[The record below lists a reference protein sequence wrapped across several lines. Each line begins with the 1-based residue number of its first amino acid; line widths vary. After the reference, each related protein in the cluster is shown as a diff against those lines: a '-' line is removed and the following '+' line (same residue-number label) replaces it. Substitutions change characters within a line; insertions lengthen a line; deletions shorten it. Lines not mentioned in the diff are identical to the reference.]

1 MKKFYSIFYGFAFLL
16 LINIS
21 ASAQRNYFSDVSEMS
36 IQAKPEARVI
46 VPQKFRSL
54 QINASALKD
63 FLWSLPAE
71 SQILRNRTAAPIL
84 NIPMPDGST
93 ARFHVWESS
102 IQEAGLEAKFPEIKT
117 FAGQGIDDPTATIR
131 FDFNPYFGF
140 RAQILSSVTGRIY
153 IDPYANKNIDYVISY
168 YHTDNIKPFTINCQV
183 EDPLIGNRGNNPI
196 PDAAAC
202 RGTDLRTYRLA
213 VACTGEYA
221 QATGIAAGTNPAIL
235 HAAIVTTVNRVVGV
249 YEKEISV
256 RLILVASNNLVEF
269 LDATTD
275 PFNGNTNAN
284 ILINESQTV
293 MTNFIGAANYDIG
306 HTFSTGG
313 GGLAQLNSPCGSSKA
328 RGITGSSQP
337 TGDGYDIDYVA
348 HEMGHQFGGNH
359 TMAGCGSSPNNTKL
373 EPGGGTTIQ
382 AYAGIC
388 GAQDLQAHSD
398 PFFHS
403 ISFDEISNFLTVG
416 NGSSCGTSS
425 PTGNTIPIIAALTNN
440 NLSIPVNTPFVLN
453 GTATDADG
461 DALTY
466 SWEEWDQQGTQNWNS
481 GLTGAAGNTIPLFR
495 VRNPKTTG
503 ERIFPDPRIIAA
515 NYPTNPAVAMN
526 GLKGEI
532 LSPVAR
538 PMKFKLTV
546 RDNKASGG
554 GVASSGTEG
563 CQTNTIFQVNVVG
576 AAPFTVISPNG
587 GESYPGNTT
596 QNITWDVAGTN
607 AAPFN
612 VANVKISLSVDGG
625 LTFPTVIAANTPN
638 DGTEAVNIP
647 NMPST
652 TARIKVE
659 AINNIFFDIS
669 NQNFTITMAVAG
681 FSFASPAPVNVPCNG
696 ASTAGLTLGSNSI
709 GGYVTPINL
718 TATSGVPAGTTVT
731 FTPTMVVPGNSTVVT
746 LNNVNTLT
754 PGNYNITV
762 SGTSGTSTQTRIVT
776 FTVATGTAPTIT
788 AQPASVA
795 LCAGGNA
802 VFNVTATGAISYQ
815 WQVSTDGGASYI
827 NVPGQITP
835 TLNVNNVTALQTN
848 YRYRVLVNSQCGV
861 ATSNAAILTVQTAPV
876 ITTQPQSTVVCV
888 GVSATFT
895 SVATGTGLTYQWQIS
910 TTAVPAFTNITG
922 ATAASYTQTGVSL
935 VMNNNKYRVIVSG
948 TCAPAVTSSEATLT
962 VGNSAAITTNPVS
975 TTVCVGDNANFTVTA
990 SGSSLTFQW
999 QVSTN
1004 GGTSFTNITGAN
1016 SATLS
1021 LPAVTAAQNGYQYRA
1036 VVFSCAP
1043 TGVNSSVATLTV
1055 NNPLLIQTQ
1064 PQSVTLCQGLN
1075 TTLSVAA
1082 TGTGLTYQWQIS
1094 TNGGTT
1100 FANITGA
1107 TAATLDLLAVTPAMN
1122 GNVYRVVLKGA
1133 CNTVG
1138 LNSAN
1143 IVLTVNTLVAISA
1156 QPTATSVCLPNNT
1169 SFSLT
1174 AAGTGLTYQWQ
1185 VSTNNGTSYAN
1196 ITGATSST
1204 LSLTG
1209 ITIGMNGNLYRAV
1222 LTGIC
1227 NNITSNA
1234 VMLTVNNPV
1243 NITTQPVNTA
1253 VCESKNVQFTVVATG
1268 STITYQWQVSVNNG
1282 PFVNIAN
1289 DANYS
1294 GATSA
1299 NLTIANTTVGF
1310 NGYKYRVVV
1319 SGVPCGIL
1327 VSNDATL
1334 TVNRLP
1340 AVVLNVSSNTAIN
1353 PYTPAEA
1360 YVTVSPPGNYTYNW
1374 TLNGQPLPGQTGN
1387 SFLVNVDGAGEYQV
1401 TVTDQ
1406 VTGCGT
1412 TSNKSVVT
1420 LKQTD
1425 GIFIYPNPSKGLIQ
1439 VRYYQPNTQLPSTS
1453 TVSVYDSKGSRVSSG
1468 QYTATINYGRM
1479 DVDLSRMAPG
1489 IYMVEIQNEGKR
1501 VVSGKVIIQ
1510 H

>member
-1 MKKFYSIFYGFAFLL
+1 MKKFYTIFYSLVFLL

-21 ASAQRNYFSDVSEMS
+21 AFAQKNFFSDVSEIS
-36 IQAKPEARVI
+36 IQARPEARVI
-46 VPQKFRSL
+46 VPQKFRPL
-54 QINASALKD
+54 QIDAVALKD
-63 FLWSLPAE
+63 FLWSLPSE
-71 SQILRNRTAAPIL
+71 NQFLRNRSAAPVL
-84 NIPMPDGST
+84 NIPMPDGTT

-102 IQEAGLEAKFPEIKT
+102 IQEPGLEARFPEIKT

-153 IDPYANKNIDYVISY
+153 IDPYANRNIDYVISY
-168 YHTDNIKPFTINCQV
+168 YHKDNVKPFTITCEV
-183 EDPLIGNRGNNPI
+183 EDANSGRGNIPV
-196 PDAAAC
+196 PDASAC

-221 QATGIAAGTNPAIL
+221 QAPGVNAGTNPAVL

-256 RLILVASNNLVEF
+256 RLILVANNGAVEF
-269 LDATTD
+269 LNASTD
-275 PFNGNTNAN
+275 PFNGNNNAN
-284 ILINESQTV
+284 TLINESQV
-293 MTNFIGAANYDIG
+293 VIDANIGTANYDVG

-328 RGITGSSQP
+328 RGITGSPQP
-337 TGDGYDIDYVA
+337 TGDGYDIDYVS

-388 GAQDLQAHSD
+388 GAQDLQPHSD

-403 ISFDEISNFLTVG
+403 ISFDEISFFLTVG
-416 NGSSCGTSS
+416 NGKNCGTSS
-425 PTGNTIPIIAALTNN
+425 ATGNTIPVIDALVNN

-481 GLTGAAGNTIPLFR
+481 GLTGSVGNTIPLFR

-515 NYPTNPAVAMN
+515 NYPTTPSAVMD

-546 RDNKASGG
+546 RDNRAGGG

-563 CQTNTIFQVNVVG
+563 CQTNSIFQVNVVG
-576 AAPFTVISPNG
+576 ATPFAVISPNG
-587 GESYPGNTT
+587 GEVFAGNTIQT
-596 QNITWDVAGTN
+596 ITWNVAATN

-625 LTFPTVIAANTPN
+625 LTFPTVISASTPN
-638 DGTEAVNIP
+638 DGTEDLNIP

-669 NQNFTITMAVAG
+669 NLNFTITAAVAG
-681 FSFASPAPVNVPCNG
+681 FSFASPAALNVPCNG
-696 ASTAGLTLGSNSI
+696 ASTAGLTLATNSI

-731 FTPTMVVPGNSTVVT
+731 FTPSTVVPGNSTIVT
-746 LNNVNTLT
+746 LNNVNILT
-754 PGNYNITV
+754 PGNYNITI

-776 FTVATGTAPTIT
+776 FTVQPGTAPTIT
-788 AQPASVA
+788 AQPSSVA

-802 VFNVTATGAISYQ
+802 SFSVTATGAASYQ
-815 WQVSTDGGASYI
+815 WQVSTDGGATYI
-827 NVPGQITP
+827 NVPGEVAAGLTI
-835 TLNVNNVTALQTN
+835 NNVTALQTN

-876 ITTQPQSTVVCV
+876 ITTQPQDVVVCV
-888 GVSATFT
+888 GLSATFT
-895 SVATGTGLTYQWQIS
+895 SVSTGTGLSYQWQIS

-922 ATAASYTQTGVSL
+922 ATSASYTQTGVTL
-935 VMNNNKYRVIVSG
+935 AMNNNKYRVIVTG
-948 TCAPAVTSSEATLT
+948 TCAPAVTSNAATLT
-962 VGNSAAITTNPVS
+962 VGNSAVITANPVS
-975 TTVCVGDNANFTVTA
+975 TTVCVGDNASFAVTA
-990 SGSSLTFQW
+990 TGSSLTYQW

-1004 GGTSFTNITGAN
+1004 GGTSFTNITGATA
-1016 SATLS
+1016 ATLS
-1021 LPAVTAAQNGYQYRA
+1021 LTSVTAAQNTYQYR
-1036 VVFSCAP
+1036 VVIFSCSP
-1043 TGVNSSVATLTV
+1043 TGINSAAATLTV
-1055 NNPLLIQTQ
+1055 NNPLVIQTQ
-1064 PQSVTLCQGLN
+1064 PQSVTICQGTN
-1075 TTLSVAA
+1075 TTLSIAA
-1082 TGTGLTYQWQIS
+1082 TGTGLTYQWQVS

-1122 GNVYRVVLKGA
+1122 GNQYRVVLKGA

-1138 LNSAN
+1138 LNSAA
-1143 IVLTVNTLVAISA
+1143 ITLTVNTLVTISA
-1156 QPTATSVCLPNNT
+1156 QPVPTSVCLPNNT
-1169 SFSLT
+1169 SLSLT

-1185 VSTNNGTSYAN
+1185 VSTNNGTTYTN
-1196 ITGATSST
+1196 ITGATSAT

-1222 LTGIC
+1222 LTGTC
-1227 NNITSNA
+1227 NSLTSTA
-1234 VMLTVNNPV
+1234 VLLTVNNPV
-1243 NITTQPVNTA
+1243 NITTQPKNTSI
-1253 VCESKNVQFTVVATG
+1253 CESKTAQFSVVATG
-1268 STITYQWQVSVNNG
+1268 STISYQWQISVNNG
-1282 PFVNIAN
+1282 PFVNLAN

-1294 GATSA
+1294 GVTSA
-1299 NLTIANTTVGF
+1299 NMSIVNTTVGF

-1319 SGVPCGIL
+1319 SGIPCGIL
-1327 VSNDATL
+1327 ISDVATL

-1340 AVVLNVSSNTAIN
+1340 AVVLNVSSRTAIN

-1360 YVTVSPPGNYTYNW
+1360 YVTVSPPGNYTYSW
-1374 TLNGQPLPGQTGN
+1374 TLNGQPLTNQTGN

-1406 VTGCGT
+1406 ATGCGT
-1412 TSNKSVVT
+1412 TSNKALVT
-1420 LKQTD
+1420 LKQRD
-1425 GIFIYPNPSKGLIQ
+1425 GIFIYPNPSTGLIQ
-1439 VRYYQPNTQLPSTS
+1439 VRYYQSNAQLPSTS
-1453 TVSVYDSKGSRVSSG
+1453 TVNVYDSKGSRVSSG

-1479 DVDLSRMAPG
+1479 DVDLRKMTPG
-1489 IYMVEIQNEGKR
+1489 IYMVEVRNNGKKI
-1501 VVSGKVIIQ
+1501 VSGKVIIQ